1 MVTLVHGGDIYTAKE
16 KTGFQEILDF
26 SANINPLGL
35 PESVK
40 NAVIEQVDSYVH
52 YPDPHCR
59 QLVQD
64 ISIFEEIPKETI
76 LCGNGAADLIFRL
89 VLSVKPKN
97 AILLAPTFAEYEKA
111 LEIIGCQVEKHV
123 LLEKDDFQLKEDF
136 LEKLNSSVDI
146 LFLCNPNNP
155 TGQLINPS
163 LLEEILIQCK
173 KNGILLVL
181 DECFIDFL
189 ENPREYS
196 CKKFIQQ
203 FDNLFILK
211 AFTKNFAMAGFRL
224 GYGICSNLDL
234 LTNISATGQPWS
246 VSIPAQIA
254 GVQALQEK
262 EYLEETRKIICDEKQ
277 YLIKELE
284 KLKIK
289 VYPGAANYLFFKIP
303 NVTCKEEEEQ
313 FQRALLEKGIL
324 VRSCSNY
331 TGLDSSYFRIAV
343 KLHKDNCRLI
353 EALQQIRGE

>member
-1 MVTLVHGGDIYTAKE
+1 MDTLVHGGDIYTAKE

-35 PESVK
+35 PQSIK
-40 NAVIEQVDSYVH
+40 KAVIEQIDSFVS

-59 QLVQD
+59 QLVQA
-64 ISIFEEIPKETI
+64 ISRFEDIPKETI
-76 LCGNGAADLIFRL
+76 VCGNGAADLIFRL
-89 VLSVKPKN
+89 VLSLKPKN

-111 LEIIGCQVEKHV
+111 LEIVECQVEKHV
-123 LLEKDDFQLKEDF
+123 LLWKNDFQLKEDF
-136 LEKLNSSVDI
+136 LEKLNPSVDI

-155 TGQLINPS
+155 TGQLVNPS
-163 LLEEILIQCK
+163 LLKEILIQCK
-173 KNGILLVL
+173 KNDILLVL

-189 ENPREYS
+189 ENPMEHS
-196 CKKFIQQ
+196 CKKFIEQY
-203 FDNLFILK
+203 DNLFILK

-224 GYGICSNLDL
+224 GYGICSNLNL
-234 LTNISATGQPWS
+234 LASISATGQPWS

-254 GVQALQEK
+254 GVQALGER
-262 EYLEETRKIICDEKQ
+262 EYLEETRKLISFEKQ

-289 VYPGAANYLFFKIP
+289 VYRGAANYLFFKIP
-303 NVTCKEEEEQ
+303 NITCKKEEEQ
-313 FQRALLEKGIL
+313 FQKALLQKGIL
-324 VRSCSNY
+324 IRSCSNY
-331 TGLDSSYFRIAV
+331 AGLDSSYFRIAV